1 MTPSEIAKIP
11 QPIIDKL
18 VEKFREHNI
27 IHDWW
32 DSTYEGFTVDMTAV
46 GIDVDKMYFSGF
58 WSQGDGACFEGR
70 VTDWEL
76 MLQSIGYNDP
86 VLAKFAQDNWTFYS
100 THSGR
105 YHHSNCMSFNDPLE
119 GTGETEE
126 WLISVYGPEKD
137 DDDLRNRVWAAKLTQ
152 FDFEQIHNELC
163 EAFKSHAD
171 DLYKMLE
178 DEYEFLT
185 SEECIL
191 ESLNANDILEDEVKQ
206 LTEEFENA

>member
-18 VEKFREHNI
+18 VEKFHDFNVD
-27 IHDWW
+27 HDWW
-32 DSTYEGFTVDMTAV
+32 DSTYDAFTHDMKAI

-58 WSQGDGACFEGR
+58 WSQGDGACFEGS
-70 VTDWEL
+70 VNDWEL
-76 MLQSIGYNDP
+76 MLKSIGYTDP
-86 VLAKFAQDNWTFYS
+86 VLVAFAHDNWTFTS
-100 THSGR
+100 TQSGR
-105 YHHSNCMSFNDPLE
+105 YYHSGSMHFSDPLE

-126 WLISVYGPEKD
+126 WLISVYGPEQD
-137 DDDLRNRVWAAKLTQ
+137 DDDLRNHVWAAKLTQ

-171 DLYKMLE
+171 ELYKMLE
-178 DEYEFLT
+178 QEYEFLT

-191 ESLNANDILEDEVKQ
+191 ESLNANDMLEDEVKD
-206 LTEEFENA
+206 LTEESEDA

>member
-1 MTPSEIAKIP
+1 MTPDEIAKIP

-18 VEKFREHNI
+18 VEKFYEFNI
-27 IHDWW
+27 DYDWW
-32 DSTYEGFTVDMTAV
+32 DSTYDAFTIDMVAK

-58 WSQGDGACFEGR
+58 CSQGDGACFEGS
-70 VTDWEL
+70 VNDWEL
-76 MLQSIGYNDP
+76 MLKSIGYTDP
-86 VLAKFAQDNWTFYS
+86 VLAKFADDNWAFYS

-126 WLISVYGPEKD
+126 WLISVYGPVAD
-137 DDDLRNRVWAAKLTQ
+137 DDDLRNHVWAAKLTQ

-163 EAFKSHAD
+163 EAFKSRAD

-178 DEYEFLT
+178 NEHDYLT

-191 ESLNANDILEDEVKQ
+191 ESLHANDMLEDEVKQ
-206 LTEEFENA
+206 LTEESEDA

>member
-18 VEKFREHNI
+18 VEKFQDFNVD
-27 IHDWW
+27 HDWW
-32 DSTYEGFTVDMTAV
+32 DSTYDAFTHDMKAI

-58 WSQGDGACFEGR
+58 WSQGDGACFEGQVR
-70 VTDWEL
+70 DWEL
-76 MLQSIGYNDP
+76 MLKSIGYTDP
-86 VLAKFAQDNWTFYS
+86 VLVQFAKDNWVFTS
-100 THSGR
+100 THSGH
-105 YHHSNCMSFNDPLE
+105 YYHSNSMSFSYPLE

-126 WLISVYGPEKD
+126 WLISVYGPERD
-137 DDDLRNRVWAAKLTQ
+137 DDDLRNRVWAAKLMQ

-178 DEYEFLT
+178 QEHEFLT

-191 ESLNANDILEDEVKQ
+191 ESLDANDMLEDEVKE
-206 LTEEFENA
+206 LTEESEDA

>member
-18 VEKFREHNI
+18 VEKFHDINTH
-27 IHDWW
+27 HDWW
-32 DSTYEGFTVDMTAV
+32 DSTYEAFTHDMKVV

-58 WSQGDGACFEGR
+58 WSQGDGACFEGS
-70 VTDWEL
+70 VKDWEL
-76 MLQSIGYNDP
+76 MLQSIGYTDP
-86 VLAKFAQDNWTFYS
+86 VLVKFAQDNWTFTS
-100 THSGR
+100 TQTGR
-105 YHHSNCMSFNDPLE
+105 YYHSNCMRFNDPLE

-126 WLISVYGPEKD
+126 WLIGVYGPEQD
-137 DDDLRNRVWAAKLTQ
+137 DDDLRNHVWAAKLKQ
-152 FDFEQIHNELC
+152 FDFEQIRNELC

-178 DEYEFLT
+178 EEYEFLT

-191 ESLNANDILEDEVKQ
+191 ESLNANDMLEDEVKQ
-206 LTEEFENA
+206 LTEESEDA